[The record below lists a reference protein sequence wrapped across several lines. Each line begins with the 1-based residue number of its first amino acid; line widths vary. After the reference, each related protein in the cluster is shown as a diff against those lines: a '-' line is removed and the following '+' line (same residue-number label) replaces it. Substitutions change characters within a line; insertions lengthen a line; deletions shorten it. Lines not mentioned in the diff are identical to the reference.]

1 MRASLVLLYCSPE
14 SHIHF
19 RCIFHLSDATS
30 NKDRFMFKKKSALQY
45 RTVTVVIVLI
55 CSGLISHL
63 SGCAAVNPYYDAS
76 KPHHTEQGFKNN
88 YSGPVSKSF
97 FDFLKWQIHRIWN
110 DLPPAPQTPTPVV
123 SADLAFIGSN
133 AKAGANMQPAVTW
146 IGHASTLVQASGLNV
161 LTDPVFSQRASMFA
175 SVGPIR
181 TQAPGLSLAQLPKI
195 DVVLISHNHFDHLDI
210 NSVVALA
217 KQAGGSP
224 QFIVPLGVK
233 PWMEKLGISKVHEM
247 DWWGSLMVGKVEFM
261 LTPVQHWSARGI
273 TDRSQT
279 LWGGWAVFGPDF
291 QWYFSGDT
299 GYTHDFID
307 TKTRFASRQTQAQGG
322 GFDLALIAVGAYEPR
337 WFMREQHVNP
347 AEAIQIHQELGAKR
361 SMGVH
366 WGTFNLTDE
375 PLDQAPKDLAL
386 ARQAAH
392 LTENDF
398 FLLAVGETRKLPVR
412 SFP

>member
-1 MRASLVLLYCSPE
+1 ML
-14 SHIHF
+14 
-19 RCIFHLSDATS
+19 
-30 NKDRFMFKKKSALQY
+30 KKKPALNY
-45 RTVTVVIVLI
+45 RIVGALI
-55 CSGLISHL
+55 VFICGALISHL
-63 SGCAAVNPYYDAS
+63 SGCGAVNPYYDPG
-76 KPHHTEQGFKNN
+76 KPHHTKQGFKNN
-88 YSGPVSKSF
+88 YSGPVSKLF
-97 FDFLKWQIHRIWN
+97 LDFLKWQIHRIAY
-110 DLPPAPQTPTPVV
+110 DLPPAPRTATPVV
-123 SADLAFIGSN
+123 SADLAFISSN

-161 LTDPVFSQRASMFA
+161 LTDPVFSQRASMFG

-181 TQAPGLSLAQLPKI
+181 AQAPGLSLAQLPKI

-233 PWMEKLGISKVHEM
+233 PWMENLGISKVHEM
-247 DWWGSLMVGKVEFM
+247 DWWESFVVAKVEFM

-279 LWGGWAVFGPDF
+279 LWGGWAVFGADF
-291 QWYFSGDT
+291 QWYFTGDT
-299 GYTHDFID
+299 GYTRDFID
-307 TKTRFASRQTQAQGG
+307 TKARFSARQTPALGG

-337 WFMREQHVNP
+337 WFMQEQHVNP
-347 AEAIQIHQELGAKR
+347 AEAIQLHQELGAKR

-375 PLDQAPKDLAL
+375 PLDQPPKDLAM
-386 ARQAAH
+386 ARKAAH
-392 LTENDF
+392 LEEDAF

-412 SFP
+412 SLP

>member
-1 MRASLVLLYCSPE
+1 ML
-14 SHIHF
+14 
-19 RCIFHLSDATS
+19 
-30 NKDRFMFKKKSALQY
+30 KKKSVLAYRIGAAL
-45 RTVTVVIVLI
+45 IVFI
-55 CSGLISHL
+55 CGTLISHL
-63 SGCAAVNPYYDAS
+63 SGCGAVNPYYDAS

-97 FDFLKWQIHRIWN
+97 LDFLKWQIHRIAN
-110 DLPPAPQTPTPVV
+110 DLPPAAQTPTPVV
-123 SADLAFIGSN
+123 PADLAFISTN
-133 AKAGANMQPAVTW
+133 AKAGAHMQPAVTW

-161 LTDPVFSQRASMFA
+161 LTDPVFSHRASMFN

-181 TQAPGLSLAQLPKI
+181 TQAPGLCLEQLPKI

-210 NSVVALA
+210 DSVVALA

-233 PWMEKLGISKVHEM
+233 PWMENLGISKVHEM
-247 DWWGSLMVGKVEFM
+247 DWWESLTVGKVEFM

-291 QWYFSGDT
+291 QWYFTGDT

-307 TKTRFASRQTQAQGG
+307 TKARFSPRQTPALGG

-337 WFMREQHVNP
+337 WFMKEQHINP

-375 PLDQAPKDLAL
+375 PLDQPPKDLAM
-386 ARQAAH
+386 ARKAAH
-392 LTENDF
+392 LEEDEF

-412 SFP
+412 SLP